1 MPRTPPPPAAL
12 KHHTFATGMTIQY
25 RPLSSWTR
33 IQLGQRAGRS
43 LRAAQPQPPTIA
55 TDYGGAPNPHD
66 PAYLAALAQHQQR
79 IGIRLF
85 QWAAAMALDVDPA
98 TVAADLAAHAAEAE
112 RLAAFLDTLP
122 ADDADPEPSELDRF
136 LDGASD
142 AVRWLLLIAAG
153 GDTLEAVQWMPALY
167 GGGVDVE
174 AVASATEMFSRDVPR
189 DGSVEADPAALGI
202 TDPHARAD
210 LDTRGVGGE

>member
-1 MPRTPPPPAAL
+1 MPRTPPPVAM
-12 KHHTFATGMTIQY
+12 KTHTFATGITIQY

-98 TVAADLAAHAAEAE
+98 TVATDLAAHAAEAE

-122 ADDADPEPSELDRF
+122 PDEDDAEPSELDRF

-153 GDTLEAVQWMPALY
+153 GDTLEVVRWMPALY
-167 GGGVDVE
+167 GGGVDAE
-174 AVASATEMFSRDVPR
+174 AVASATEMFSGDVPR
-189 DGSVEADPAALGI
+189 DGSVEADAAPVGAA
-202 TDPHARAD
+202 DRDAGAD
-210 LDTRGVGGE
+210 LDSGGVGGE

>member
-1 MPRTPPPPAAL
+1 MPRTPPPPAAT
-12 KHHTFATGMTIQY
+12 KTHTFATGITIQY

-66 PAYLAALAQHQQR
+66 PAYLAALAAHQQR
-79 IGIRLF
+79 VGIRLF

-98 TVAADLAAHAAEAE
+98 TVAADLAAHAADAE

-122 ADDADPEPSELDRF
+122 PDEADPEPSELERF

-142 AVRWLLLIAAG
+142 AVRWLLLVAAG
-153 GDTLEAVQWMPALY
+153 GDTLEVVRWMPALY
-167 GGGVDVE
+167 GGGVDAE
-174 AVASATEMFSRDVPR
+174 AVASATELFSGDVPR
-189 DGSVEADPAALGI
+189 DGSVAAHPAAVGVA
-202 TDPHARAD
+202 DPHAGAD
-210 LDTRGVGGE
+210 LDPRGMGRE